1 MIKCCQ
7 ISIYSKQKLIFL
19 IKAVIWKIH
28 LCLFSEIFKDFETRG
43 SAWTSSRAAEK
54 STNCY
59 GNLDCTIIKSLS
71 VLNKRKSLKYLF
83 MFVFLS
89 QIQIKELQKENFTN
103 FSLKK
108 FYHKNHT
115 FPCIIK
121 NVIQLHEMDHI
132 YILWSQFT
140 SKHESHIALQYMN
153 ENVYF

>member
-1 MIKCCQ
+1 
-7 ISIYSKQKLIFL
+7 
-19 IKAVIWKIH
+19 
-28 LCLFSEIFKDFETRG
+28 
-43 SAWTSSRAAEK
+43 
-54 STNCY
+54 
-59 GNLDCTIIKSLS
+59 
-71 VLNKRKSLKYLF
+71 

-140 SKHESHIALQYMN
+140 SKNVNNIALQYMN